1 VSAPPVLHK
10 RRIGRAISF
19 RLGRLRDL
27 VLDAADRLRG
37 RSALRPPR
45 RLLGGDYSEFERI
58 GEEFKRYFIDLGGL
72 EPDHAVL
79 DVGCGPGRMAV
90 PLMDYLT
97 ADGRYEGFDVVPRE
111 IRWCQDHITPRQPN
125 FRFQLADVQNRH
137 YNPTGG
143 VPAAEFRFPYDDA
156 SFDLVVLA
164 SVFTHML
171 EPEVERYVSE
181 VARVLRPG
189 GRCIVTYFLLNDDS
203 RRRIAAG
210 ESYFSFPAGDGAA
223 RFEDPEDPEAV
234 VAYDESF
241 VRGRHTACGVPI
253 DSVHGG
259 YWCGRSDYLTWQ
271 DVVVASRA
279 TSSGGPEDVAAS

>member
-1 VSAPPVLHK
+1 MLI
-10 RRIGRAISF
+10 RRVGRAVSF
-19 RLGRLRDL
+19 RLRRLRD
-27 VLDAADRLRG
+27 VILDAGDRLRG
-37 RSALRPPR
+37 RSELTPPR
-45 RLLGGDYSEFERI
+45 RLLGGDYSEFQRI
-58 GEEFKRYFIDLGGL
+58 GEEFKRYFVELGGL
-72 EPDHAVL
+72 EPHHAVL

-111 IRWCQDHITPRQPN
+111 IRWCQEHITPRRPD
-125 FRFQLADVQNRH
+125 FRFQLADVRNRH
-137 YNPTGG
+137 YNPDGD
-143 VPAAEFRFPYDDA
+143 VSASEFRFPYDD
-156 SFDLVVLA
+156 STFDLVVVA

-171 EPEVERYVSE
+171 EQEVERYLTE
-181 VARVLRPG
+181 VGRVLRPG

-223 RFEDPEDPEAV
+223 RFEKSDDPEAV

-241 VRGRHTACGVPI
+241 VRDRHTASGLPVE
-253 DSVHGG
+253 SVHGG

-271 DVVVASRA
+271 DVVIASRA
-279 TSSGGPEDVAAS
+279 TVSSSHEGRAVR

>member
-1 VSAPPVLHK
+1 MIAYPRLLA
-10 RRIGRAISF
+10 RRIGRAIEF

-27 VLDAADRLRG
+27 TLDTADRLRA
-37 RSALRPPR
+37 RSDLMPPR
-45 RLLGGDYSEFERI
+45 RLLGGDYSEFQRI
-58 GEEFKRYFIDLGGL
+58 GYEFKRYFIELGGL
-72 EPDHAVL
+72 EPHHAVL

-97 ADGRYEGFDVVPRE
+97 SEGRYEGFDVVPRE
-111 IRWCQDHITPRQPN
+111 ILWCQEQITPRRPN
-125 FRFQLADVQNRH
+125 FRFQVADVRNRH
-137 YNPTGG
+137 YNPDGD
-143 VPAAEFRFPYDDA
+143 VSAAEFRFPYDDA

-171 EPEVERYVSE
+171 EPEVERYLSE
-181 VARVLRPG
+181 VGRVLRPG

-203 RRRIAAG
+203 RRRIAAD

-223 RFEDPEDPEAV
+223 RFENPDDPEAV

-241 VRGRHTACGVPI
+241 VRDRHAATGLPI
-253 DSVHGG
+253 ESVHGG

-279 TSSGGPEDVAAS
+279 TASGGRDGRGS

>member
-1 VSAPPVLHK
+1 MATSSRQVADRV
-10 RRIGRAISF
+10 GRALRF
-19 RLGRLRDL
+19 RLHRLRD
-27 VLDAADRLRG
+27 VALDAAERWRG
-37 RSALRPPR
+37 SPELIPPR

-58 GEEFKRYFIDLGGL
+58 GEEFKRYFVELGGL
-72 EPDHAVL
+72 EHHHAVL

-90 PLMDYLT
+90 PLMNYLT

-125 FRFQLADVQNRH
+125 FRFQLADVRNRH
-137 YNPTGG
+137 YNPDGD
-143 VPAAEFRFPYDDA
+143 VPAAEFRFPYDDS
-156 SFDLVVLA
+156 SFDLVVLV

-171 EPEVERYVSE
+171 EPEVARYLGE
-181 VARVLRPG
+181 VGRVLRPG
-189 GRCIVTYFLLNDDS
+189 GRCVVTYFLLNDDS

-223 RFEDPEDPEAV
+223 RFEDPDDPEAV
-234 VAYDESF
+234 VAYEESF
-241 VRGRHTACGVPI
+241 VRGRHIASGLPI
-253 DSVHGG
+253 KSVHGG

-279 TSSGGPEDVAAS
+279 TSSSGPEDLAAS